1 MPSCRAGTGPD
12 NRGEPAMAKATILV
26 VEDEF
31 ITGADLQNNLRNMGY
46 DVPVVVDTGEG
57 AIKKAGELH
66 PDLVLMDITLIGKMT
81 GIEAAAQIRDRY
93 GIPVIFLTAH
103 SDDPTFEKAL
113 QSEPFGYII
122 KPIEPLN
129 LRTGIGMA
137 LYKHALDKKIKKLNE
152 ELEQRVRERTAS
164 LDQQVRFL
172 QQLIDTIPAPV
183 YYKDTGGAYIGCNN
197 AFEAYAGVSKQG
209 IIKKTDSDVFSGEF
223 AALSSQKDGF
233 LVRKPGIQVY
243 QAKFGHSDHSV
254 RDVIFKKATFN
265 DTRGNIAGIIGV
277 MLDITDRIRAEQ
289 ALSESEGRLMAVVQD
304 QTELIYRYRPDRTV
318 LFANRA
324 FLQYFHKTAQDTVG
338 YIFRIPIHPDDD
350 ARVQEHFHALTTDH
364 PVASLECRIIMPDGT
379 VRSQQWINRAFFDDA
394 GRVTEYQSVGRDSVE
409 HKEAG

>member
-1 MPSCRAGTGPD
+1 
-12 NRGEPAMAKATILV
+12 MAKATILV

-46 DVPVVVDTGEG
+46 DVPGVVDTGEG

-66 PDLVLMDITLIGKMT
+66 PDLVLMDITLIGTMT

-137 LYKHALDKKIKKLNE
+137 LYKHALDKKLKKLNE

-183 YYKDTGGAYIGCNN
+183 YYKDTGGVYIGCNN

-209 IIKKTDSDVFSGEF
+209 IVKKTDGDVFSPEF
-223 AALSSQKDGF
+223 TALSSQKDNF
-233 LVRKPGIQVY
+233 LVSRHGIQVY
-243 QAKFGHSDHSV
+243 QAKFRHSDHSV

-277 MLDITDRIRAEQ
+277 MLDITDRIHAEQ
-289 ALSESEGRLMAVVQD
+289 ALSESEERLMAVVQD

-318 LFANRA
+318 LFANQA
-324 FLQYFHKTAQDTVG
+324 FLQYFHKTAQDTIG
-338 YIFRIPIHPDDD
+338 YIFRITIHPDDD
-350 ARVQEHFHALTTDH
+350 ARVQEHFHSLTTDH
-364 PVASLECRIIMPDGT
+364 PVASLECRIIMTDGT
-379 VRSQQWINRAFFDDA
+379 VRS
-394 GRVTEYQSVGRDSVE
+394 
-409 HKEAG
+409 

>member
-1 MPSCRAGTGPD
+1 
-12 NRGEPAMAKATILV
+12 MATATILV

-31 ITGADLQNNLRNMGY
+31 ITAADLQNNLREMGY

-66 PDLVLMDITLIGKMT
+66 PDLVLMDITLIGEMT

-113 QSEPFGYII
+113 HSEPFGYII

-129 LRTGIGMA
+129 LRTSIGMA
-137 LYKHALDKKIKKLNE
+137 LYKHALDKKLKKINE
-152 ELEQRVRERTAS
+152 ELEQRVRERTGS
-164 LDQQVRFL
+164 LDQQVQFL

-183 YYKDTGGAYIGCNN
+183 YYKDTRGVYIGCNN
-197 AFEAYAGVSKQG
+197 AFEAYAGISKRG
-209 IIKKTDSDVFSGEF
+209 IIKKTDSDVFSPDF
-223 AALSSQKDGF
+223 AALSSQKDSF
-233 LVRKPGIQVY
+233 LFSRHGIQVY
-243 QAKFGHSDHSV
+243 QAKFVHSDQSV

-265 DTRGNIAGIIGV
+265 DTGGNLAGIIGV

-289 ALSESEGRLMAVVQD
+289 ALRESEERLRAVVQD
-304 QTELIYRYRPDRTV
+304 QTELIYRYRHDRTV

-324 FLQYFHKTAQDTVG
+324 FLQYFRKTAQDTIG
-338 YIFRIPIHPDDD
+338 YIFQIRIHPDDD
-350 ARVQEHFHALTTDH
+350 ARVQEHFRSLTPDR
-364 PVASLECRIIMPDGT
+364 PVASIEYRVIMPDGT
-379 VRSQQWINRAFFDDA
+379 VRSQQWINRAFFDDH
-394 GRVTEYQSVGRDSVE
+394 GRITEYQSVGRDTTE
-409 HKEAG
+409 RKETGEREKEI